1 MEQSF
6 SDLFKM
12 DKCSPLMAYGVIV
25 VITAIC
31 IYNVRSEFNRVGHN
45 PKIKNINDMFMWYEI
60 ALLLVTGVIMY
71 GLCQYNE
78 ATLAWLVLFAPL
90 LAYTI
95 KTVIVF
101 LSVSSVQTIIPPAV
115 DPNIPSNM
123 HPSNAGGSQQALADG
138 IRRQSAIQTPQ
149 QVVSPAFKMGNNT
162 HPGLVPPLNS
172 KSSEIAG
179 LNSMQSNAW

>member
-45 PKIKNINDMFMWYEI
+45 PKIKNVNDMFMWYEI

-78 ATLAWLVLFAPL
+78 STLAWLVLFAPL

-101 LSVSSVQTIIPPAV
+101 LSVSSIQTIIPPTV

-123 HPSNAGGSQQALADG
+123 HPSNAGGAQQALADS
-138 IRRQSAIQTPQ
+138 IRRQTAIQAPQ
-149 QVVSPAFKMGNNT
+149 QQVKPAFKMGNT
-162 HPGLVPPLNS
+162 AQPGMSPPLNS
-172 KSSEIAG
+172 MD
-179 LNSMQSNAW
+179 SMGSNLL

>member
-1 MEQSF
+1 MEQSV

-25 VITAIC
+25 IITAIC
-31 IYNVRSEFNRVGHN
+31 IYNVRSEFNRVGNN

-78 ATLAWLVLFAPL
+78 STLAWLVLFAPL

-101 LSVSSVQTIIPPAV
+101 MSVSSIQAIIPPAV

-123 HPSNAGGSQQALADG
+123 HPSNAGGSQQALAES
-138 IRRQSAIQTPQ
+138 IRRQAAIQAPQQ
-149 QVVSPAFKMGNNT
+149 QVVPAFKMGNNAQ
-162 HPGLVPPLNS
+162 PGFAPPLT
-172 KSSEIAG
+172 KSTLI
-179 LNSMQSNAW
+179 NSMDSMGSNQIF

>member
-25 VITAIC
+25 IITAIC
-31 IYNVRSEFNRVGHN
+31 IYNVRSEFNRVGNN

-78 ATLAWLVLFAPL
+78 STLAWLVLFAPL

-101 LSVSSVQTIIPPAV
+101 MSVSSIQAIIPPAV

-123 HPSNAGGSQQALADG
+123 HPSNAGGSQQALAES
-138 IRRQSAIQTPQ
+138 IRRQAAIQAPQQ
-149 QVVSPAFKMGNNT
+149 QVVPAFKMGNNAQ
-162 HPGLVPPLNS
+162 PGFAPPLT
-172 KSSEIAG
+172 KSTLI
-179 LNSMQSNAW
+179 NSMDSMGSNQIF

>member
-78 ATLAWLVLFAPL
+78 ATLAWIVLFAPL

-101 LSVSSVQTIIPPAV
+101 LSVSNVQTIIPPAV

-123 HPSNAGGSQQALADG
+123 HPSNAGGSQQALADS
-138 IRRQSAIQTPQ
+138 IRRQAAIQTPQ
-149 QVVSPAFKMGNNT
+149 QVVSPAFKMGNNS
-162 HPGLVPPLNS
+162 HPGLSPPLNS
-172 KSSEIAG
+172 KSSEISG
-179 LNSMQSNAW
+179 LNSMQSNTW

>member
-25 VITAIC
+25 IITAIC

-101 LSVSSVQTIIPPAV
+101 LSVSNVQTIIPPAV

-123 HPSNAGGSQQALADG
+123 HPSNASGSQQALADG
-138 IRRQSAIQTPQ
+138 IRRKAAIQTPQ
-149 QVVSPAFKMGNNT
+149 QVVSPAFKMGNNS
-162 HPGLVPPLNS
+162 HPGLIPPLNS

-179 LNSMQSNAW
+179 LNSMQSNTW